1 MLQFCATALDY
12 TRGLDQAG
20 FLADRMRYDATL
32 RNIELIGEAATHV
45 PAALRVLAPGIP
57 WREVVGTRNRLA
69 HAYLG
74 IDVDTIWDIVSGELP
89 LLREDSRRCWSGSDR
104 RAWPSVPHSLLEHQ
118 TVLHQQGAVNAR
130 PKRLKAL
137 SFPSCP
143 KLAGTFSAI
152 RSAANLGW

>member
-12 TRGLDQAG
+12 THGLDQAG

-89 LLREDSRRCWSGSDR
+89 LLRE
-104 RAWPSVPHSLLEHQ
+104 E
-118 TVLHQQGAVNAR
+118 
-130 PKRLKAL
+130 LKAL
-137 SFPSCP
+137 
-143 KLAGTFSAI
+143 LVRI
-152 RSAANLGW
+152 

>member
-1 MLQFCATALDY
+1 MSPDRDPRLYIEDMLQFCATALDY

-89 LLREDSRRCWSGSDR
+89 LLRE
-104 RAWPSVPHSLLEHQ
+104 E
-118 TVLHQQGAVNAR
+118 
-130 PKRLKAL
+130 LKAL
-137 SFPSCP
+137 LQKSGIKQFQGVGQCMAPP
-143 KLAGTFSAI
+143 TDAEHLQPQGP
-152 RSAANLGW
+152 

>member
-32 RNIELIGEAATHV
+32 RSIELIGEAATHV
-45 PAALRVLAPGIP
+45 PAALRVLARGARSSAPETG
-57 WREVVGTRNRLA
+57 WRMPA

-89 LLREDSRRCWSGSDR
+89 LLRE
-104 RAWPSVPHSLLEHQ
+104 E
-118 TVLHQQGAVNAR
+118 
-130 PKRLKAL
+130 LKAL
-137 SFPSCP
+137 
-143 KLAGTFSAI
+143 LVRI
-152 RSAANLGW
+152 